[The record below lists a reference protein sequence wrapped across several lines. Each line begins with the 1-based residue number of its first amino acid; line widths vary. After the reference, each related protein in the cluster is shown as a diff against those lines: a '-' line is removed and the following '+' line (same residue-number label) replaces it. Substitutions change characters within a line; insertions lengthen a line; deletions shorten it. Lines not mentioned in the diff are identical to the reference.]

1 MVAVDPPFDELTTYF
16 DRPIAEAALEL
27 GVCGARLK
35 QIIRDNGVGRWPFRK
50 YQALLS
56 KGIVSTLDEFLYGP
70 GGLLAEDGEA
80 ASGGGVLAALGNHSR
95 NRCAACAPGPRA
107 ESKRPRG
114 RSADP
119 HVNARA
125 RARALQNRRA
135 PINTPPSQAT
145 PPAGRGDALRRRWRR
160 ARRPGIRA
168 RREACQGG
176 RRRCGGGER
185 EGARQRSPV
194 ACAGV
199 WAQHLRACPPD
210 PAADA
215 RLCPRTRALSPSP
228 SRSLARARSRRTQ
241 RCCALLARPP
251 AQRPSAARRG
261 AGSWMRRARQPRVAV
276 RLCSRPSSS
285 HTRARARVST
295 AARVAWV
302 SVRRGATLARL

>member
-210 PAADA
+210 PATDA

-228 SRSLARARSRRTQ
+228 SRSLARS
-241 RCCALLARPP
+241 
-251 AQRPSAARRG
+251 
-261 AGSWMRRARQPRVAV
+261 
-276 RLCSRPSSS
+276 
-285 HTRARARVST
+285 RARARARAAGGPRA
-295 AARVAWV
+295 AARSWRG
-302 SVRRGATLARL
+302 RRHSRRALRAGGLARGCDARGSRAWRCGCARASLARTRGCGHACRLRRELLG